1 MSGELFGVSP
11 STLCV
16 TGVAALLGGLV
27 RGAAGFGGALVMVPL
42 LATVSLPA
50 AAVSLV
56 LVIECAGYVDMLR
69 HTGRGIHWRSIAPL
83 TVAAI
88 VTVPIGVY
96 GITHLPVPLMTRL
109 IAACV
114 MASALVLMSGWR
126 YARTP
131 ALSVTLGVGA
141 VSGLLEGVAGLPG
154 PPVALFLYGG
164 PQSARTVRN
173 NLVGYFL
180 VLDLLALA
188 AFALQGSV
196 TREVLSLAA
205 LSLPLSLL
213 ANWGGVRLSGAL
225 PDTLLRRIALVL
237 VLVAGMG
244 LLLA

>member
-1 MSGELFGVSP
+1 MPLP
-11 STLCV
+11 APTLWV
-16 TGVAALLGGLV
+16 TGIAALLGGLV
-27 RGAAGFGGALVMVPL
+27 RGATGFGGALVMVPL

-56 LVIECAGYVDMLR
+56 VVIECAGYVDMLR
-69 HTGRGIHWRSIAPL
+69 HRGRGIDWRSIVPL

-96 GITHLPVPLMTRL
+96 GVTHLPVPLMTRV

-114 MASALVLMSGWR
+114 MASALGLMSGWR

-131 ALSVTLGVGA
+131 ALPITLGVGA
-141 VSGLLEGVAGLPG
+141 VSGLLEGVAGVPG

-164 PQSARTVRN
+164 PQSAHTVRD

-180 VLDLLALA
+180 VLDLFTLA

-196 TREVLSLAA
+196 TREVLWLAA

-213 ANWGGVRLSGAL
+213 ANWGGVRLSGTL
-225 PDTLLRRIALVL
+225 PDTLLRRIALGL
-237 VLVAGMG
+237 VLLAGMA
-244 LLLA
+244 LLLT